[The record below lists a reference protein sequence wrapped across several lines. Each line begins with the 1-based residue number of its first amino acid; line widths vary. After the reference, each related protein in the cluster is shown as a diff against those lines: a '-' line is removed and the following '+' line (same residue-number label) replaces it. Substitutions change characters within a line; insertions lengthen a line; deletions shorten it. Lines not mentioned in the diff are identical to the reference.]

1 MSEAARRISVVGV
14 AILVGTAMALGGCT
28 RSPPAPVEYKGAQ
41 RSAPLAPVPKS
52 RPAAVAQ
59 ARPAEARLADA
70 GTSPSIKP
78 RRREDAR
85 VVAVEVAPV
94 AAARPIRERA
104 PDAGERRADDE
115 AAGGAVAVRR
125 GDTIHAIARRHNV
138 SMRALIAVNR
148 LKAPYTLAVG
158 QRLELPPAAT
168 YTVRAGDTIYAI
180 SRRFGVDM
188 PTLVRTNGVS
198 APYVVKVGQ
207 RLHIPATDVAAA
219 STGAAVGDPTAPPP
233 PRAGTT
239 FVWPVKGRVL
249 SGFGPK
255 AGGLHNDGINIAAES
270 GTIVRAADNGIVA
283 YAGNELR
290 GFGQLLLIRHAD
302 GWITAYAHNAE
313 LLVARGQEVKRG
325 QAISRVGATG
335 AVRQPQLHFEV
346 RKGIRAIDP
355 LLYLSKASAAAS
367 VESNA

>member
-1 MSEAARRISVVGV
+1 
-14 AILVGTAMALGGCT
+14 MALGACT
-28 RSPPAPVEYKGAQ
+28 RSTPAPVEYKGSS
-41 RSAPLAPVPKS
+41 RSAPSAPVPENK
-52 RPAAVAQ
+52 PTAVTQ
-59 ARPAEARLADA
+59 ARPAEAAPTPA
-70 GTSPSIKP
+70 GKP

-94 AAARPIRERA
+94 APVASQ
-104 PDAGERRADDE
+104 RRTDGE
-115 AAGGAVAVRR
+115 AAGGAVVVRR
-125 GDTIHAIARRHNV
+125 GDTVHAIARRHNA

-148 LKAPYTLAVG
+148 LRAPYTLAVG
-158 QRLELPPAAT
+158 QRLELPPART

-207 RLHIPATDVAAA
+207 RLHIPATEVAAA
-219 STGAAVGDPTAPPP
+219 APAAPGGDPSAPPP
-233 PRAGTT
+233 PRAGAT

-255 AGGLHNDGINIAAES
+255 PGGLHNDGINIAAAP

-302 GWITAYAHNAE
+302 GWVTAYAHNAE
-313 LLVARGQEVKRG
+313 LLVARGQQVTRG

-335 AVRQPQLHFEV
+335 AVRRPQLHFEV

-355 LLYLSKASAAAS
+355 LLYLAKESAAATGAS
-367 VESNA
+367 VEPNA

>member
-1 MSEAARRISVVGV
+1 
-14 AILVGTAMALGGCT
+14 MALGGCT
-28 RSPPAPVEYKGAQ
+28 RSTPAPVEYKGAQ

-52 RPAAVAQ
+52 RPA
-59 ARPAEARLADA
+59 EARLAEA
-70 GTSPSIKP
+70 GPSPSSKP

-94 AAARPIRERA
+94 AAARLKRERA

-115 AAGGAVAVRR
+115 AAGGAVVVRR
-125 GDTIHAIARRHNV
+125 GDTIHAIARRHNA

-198 APYVVKVGQ
+198 EPYVVKVGQ
-207 RLHIPATDVAAA
+207 RLHIPTTEVAAASAA
-219 STGAAVGDPTAPPP
+219 STGAAIGDPTAPPP

-239 FVWPVKGRVL
+239 FVWPVKGRLL

-346 RKGIRAIDP
+346 RRGIRAIDP
-355 LLYLSKASAAAS
+355 LLYLSKASADAAAS